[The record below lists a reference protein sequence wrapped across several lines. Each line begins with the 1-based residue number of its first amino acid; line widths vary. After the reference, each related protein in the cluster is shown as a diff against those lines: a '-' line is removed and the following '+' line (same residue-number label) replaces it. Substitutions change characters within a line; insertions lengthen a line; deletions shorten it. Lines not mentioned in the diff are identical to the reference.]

1 MWGWG
6 AYLQHAGHG
15 IDGVALL
22 DEMPHLKR
30 LKRKLIMVS
39 KLAVLKRTR
48 IKILCQAEKSR
59 IVVKMWREAPA
70 STKAYYEHLSEVAK
84 EEHKLKY
91 PDYRF
96 KPIK

>member
-1 MWGWG
+1 MWGWD

-15 IDGVALL
+15 MDGVALL

-48 IKILCQAEKSR
+48 RKILCQ
-59 IVVKMWREAPA
+59 I
-70 STKAYYEHLSEVAK
+70 
-84 EEHKLKY
+84 
-91 PDYRF
+91 
-96 KPIK
+96 